1 MSKTTRLIV
10 SQSMKAPVIEAY
22 KTLRTNIQFSNIDDN
37 IKVIMVTSTVQGEG
51 KSATSA
57 NLAISIA
64 QSGKKV
70 LLIDCDLRRSSLHR
84 IFHILNSKGLTNVLV
99 EDADYKEFCNT
110 VSVPNLKVLTGG
122 PKPPNPSEQLGSEKM
137 KTFLEEI
144 HDEYDYIILDAP
156 PVLPVSDALVLAHV
170 THGVV
175 FVLQHGEVEYDA
187 AKTAINSLK
196 NVGAKILGVVLNKV
210 PIESLGSQGYYYYYD
225 NESEQA
231 SKLGAKL
238 RKVFK

>member
-10 SQSMKAPVIEAY
+10 NQSMKAPVIEAY

-137 KTFLEEI
+137 KTFLEKI
-144 HDEYDYIILDAP
+144 HDEYDY
-156 PVLPVSDALVLAHV
+156 
-170 THGVV
+170 
-175 FVLQHGEVEYDA
+175 
-187 AKTAINSLK
+187 
-196 NVGAKILGVVLNKV
+196 
-210 PIESLGSQGYYYYYD
+210 
-225 NESEQA
+225 
-231 SKLGAKL
+231 
-238 RKVFK
+238 